1 MPRTDFFCL
10 FHSLDAHL
18 FSWIEAGYGPAPN
31 LAALQ
36 KYGKMREHFSRVKD
50 GVLVAVQRRDA
61 GRAEHETKY
70 AIHKISPVGRPAYSA
85 GPKQVTDLHRAL
97 RLSRNTE
104 KCESIFLGSRTV
116 SLSRSSGE
124 TLVVRSTKQ
133 STQYIRF
140 RPLGA
145 QLIQLDRSRSRTSTE
160 PFGSLELLN
169 LRFVLYS
176 ADVFYF
182 SKYFFIFLN
191 VFSGYKKIF
200 PLKNGIYCRKN
211 FKGKG

>member
-1 MPRTDFFCL
+1 MLRTDFFCL
-10 FHSLDAHL
+10 FHPLDAHL

-70 AIHKISPVGRPAYSA
+70 VIHKISPVRRPAYSA

-97 RLSRNTE
+97 RLSGNTE
-104 KCESIFLGSRTV
+104 KCASIFLGSRTV
-116 SLSRSSGE
+116 SLSWSSGE

-145 QLIQLDRSRSRTSTE
+145 QLIQLDRRRTCTE

-200 PLKNGIYCRKN
+200 PLKNVIYCRKN